1 MDMNQ
6 MAVERDISD
15 FRELVGRL
23 NRRINDAGDL
33 WKDEKYRELRDS
45 ISHMASDSRRIF
57 AQSEQCD
64 SALRRFMTICGE
76 D

>member
-1 MDMNQ
+1 MGIDQ
-6 MAVERDISD
+6 MAVERDMSD

-23 NRRINDAGDL
+23 GRRINDAGDL

-45 ISHMASDSRRIF
+45 VSRMASNSRKIF
-57 AQSEQCD
+57 VQSEQCN
-64 SALRRFMTICGE
+64 SALRRFMAICRE